1 MKRVSI
7 IGLGWLGMPL
17 AISLMG
23 KGYQVVGS
31 KTTADGLEAARMSG
45 IDAYGLVMKPQPE
58 CNADDWDQLLQ
69 CDVLIITLPASRTP
83 EKGEIYRQS
92 VQILVDSALSKQ
104 VERIIFISSTSV
116 YGDAEGEMTEDSP
129 RNAVRQSGK
138 ILVELENW
146 LHDLPNISVDI
157 LRPAG
162 LIGPERHPGRFMAGK
177 QALPEGNCG
186 VNLVHQEDVIAAIKL
201 LLAQPRGGHIYNL
214 CAHMH
219 PRKQDFYPAMAK
231 LLGVEPATFAQ
242 NSKKSLGRIINGQK
256 ICQELGFEYQFPDP
270 ERMPVT

>member
-1 MKRVSI
+1 MKKVSI

-17 AISLMG
+17 AISLLG

-31 KTTADGLEAARMSG
+31 KTTLDGLEAARMSG
-45 IDAYGLVMKPQPE
+45 IDAYPLVMRPQPE
-58 CNADDWDQLLQ
+58 CDADDWEQLLK

-83 EKGEIYRQS
+83 EKGEVYRQS

-104 VERIIFISSTSV
+104 VPRIIFISSTSV
-116 YGDAEGEMTEDSP
+116 YGDTEGEMTEDSP
-129 RNAVRQSGK
+129 RHAVRQSGK

-146 LHDLPNISVDI
+146 LHDLPNVSVDI

-162 LIGPERHPGRFMAGK
+162 LIGPDRHPGRFMAGK
-177 QALPEGNCG
+177 QELPEGNCG
-186 VNLVHQEDVIAAIKL
+186 VNLVHQEDVIAAITL
-201 LLAQPRGGHIYNL
+201 LVAQPQGGHVYNL
-214 CAHMH
+214 CAQMH

-231 LLGVEPATFAQ
+231 SLGIEPPTFTPSNQ
-242 NSKKSLGRIINGQK
+242 KSLGRIINGQR

-270 ERMPVT
+270 ERMPVI

>member
-1 MKRVSI
+1 MKKVSI

-17 AISLMG
+17 ALSLMG

-31 KTTADGLEAARMSG
+31 KTTPDGLEAARMSG
-45 IDAYGLVMKPQPE
+45 IDAYPLVMTPQPE
-58 CNADDWDQLLQ
+58 CEADDWEQLIQ

-92 VQILVDSALSKQ
+92 VQILVDSALGKQ
-104 VERIIFISSTSV
+104 VQRIIFISSTSV
-116 YGDAEGEMTEDSP
+116 YGDAEGEMTEESP

-146 LHDLPNISVDI
+146 LHDLPHVSIDI

-162 LIGPERHPGRFMAGK
+162 LIGPDRHPGRFMAGK

-201 LLAQPRGGHIYNL
+201 LLAQPQGGHIYNL
-214 CAHMH
+214 CAQMH
-219 PRKQDFYPAMAK
+219 PRKRDFYPAMAK
-231 LLGVEPATFAQ
+231 ALGVDAPSYMPTTRQ
-242 NSKKSLGRIINGQK
+242 SLGRIINGQK
-256 ICQELGFEYQFPDP
+256 ICHELGFEYQFPDP
-270 ERMPVT
+270 ERMPVR